1 MNVANREL
9 KETLWILER
18 SGQVARLNGAED
30 GERPA
35 LDVALFR
42 EPVTARATGYLEQL
56 ACFDERF
63 EVLSRALDRR
73 KSKGLLDLAYR
84 RRLTFKDSTLD
95 VAEDAFAKVGG

>member
-9 KETLWILER
+9 KETFWILGD
-18 SGQVARLNGAED
+18 GQIACLNGAED

-42 EPVTARATGYLEQL
+42 EPVTCRATGYLEQL

-73 KSKGLLDLAYR
+73 KSKASWTSR
-84 RRLTFKDSTLD
+84 I
-95 VAEDAFAKVGG
+95 VGG